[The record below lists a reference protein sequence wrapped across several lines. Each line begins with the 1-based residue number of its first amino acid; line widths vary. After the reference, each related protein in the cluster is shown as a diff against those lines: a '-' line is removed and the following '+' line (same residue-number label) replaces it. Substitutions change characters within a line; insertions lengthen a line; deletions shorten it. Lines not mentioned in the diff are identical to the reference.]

1 MKLASVSVT
10 KFRNILDS
18 GEVKIQPDVTCM
30 VGKNEAG
37 KSAFLH
43 ALHRLRPAE
52 GKHPFVVLD
61 DYPAWLQKKD
71 AQNEDLKEV
80 RPVSVDFELEDAD
93 AKVVAEKLGNGV
105 LAGNV
110 INLEKGYNGTLYYN
124 IDVSEEAAVKF
135 VLKGLGLSAES
146 AAQAKGIK
154 TVTDL
159 RALAASLQGGEG
171 EETKAAGKSIA
182 EKVKGI
188 YGDKDVQDVAWKLLE
203 PRVPVFFYFSK
214 YAELPYTADIRRVL
228 TADDLKEEEQTVRSL
243 LRMAAAEDSYLLS
256 DDYEQRTREVQNC
269 AAALKNDVLAYW
281 TQNSALR
288 VDPQVLPEPNNGR
301 TLKLRIW
308 DDRHDLSLPF
318 DRHST
323 GFRWFFSFLAAFS
336 KYRHSD
342 KPVIILLDE
351 PALGLHAKAQADF
364 LRFIEDG
371 LSSVGRQVI
380 YTTHS
385 PFMVQA
391 KKLERVRLVEDKGR
405 EHGTKVTANVM
416 STDRDTLFPLQGALG
431 YDLVQH
437 LLINEHN
444 LVVEGTSDFT
454 YLTVISDWLAEQGR
468 EALDARWSV
477 VPVGGVDLVPSFVAL
492 LGNHLDV
499 TVVIDA
505 QRAGHQRLT
514 DMAANGILEEN
525 RIITIG
531 QVLGRKFADVE
542 DLFDPEDYLSFFNPA
557 IGQKVKVADLKGN
570 DPITKQLARAMG
582 LDGDYNH
589 GKPADRFLR
598 QRAELLPK
606 LSKATLDNFEK
617 LFKVVNATLPTAV
630 AKPLKKPK

>member
-1 MKLASVSVT
+1 
-10 KFRNILDS
+10 
-18 GEVKIQPDVTCM
+18 
-30 VGKNEAG
+30 
-37 KSAFLH
+37 
-43 ALHRLRPAE
+43 
-52 GKHPFVVLD
+52 
-61 DYPAWLQKKD
+61 
-71 AQNEDLKEV
+71 
-80 RPVSVDFELEDAD
+80 
-93 AKVVAEKLGNGV
+93 
-105 LAGNV
+105 
-110 INLEKGYNGTLYYN
+110 
-124 IDVSEEAAVKF
+124 
-135 VLKGLGLSAES
+135 LSAES
-146 AAQAKGIK
+146 AAQAHGTK
-154 TVTDL
+154 TLAEL
-159 RALAASLQGGEG
+159 RALAKSLQASEG
-171 EETKAAGKSIA
+171 AETKAAGKSIA
-182 EKVKGI
+182 DKVQSI
-188 YGDKDVQDVAWKLLE
+188 YAEKDVAATAWELLE

-228 TADDLKEEEQTVRSL
+228 TAQDLKEEEQTVRSL

-336 KYRHSD
+336 EYRHSD

-371 LSSVGRQVI
+371 LASVGRQVI

-405 EHGTKVTANVM
+405 EHGTKVTSNVM

-454 YLTVISDWLAEQGR
+454 YLTAVSDFLAEQQGR

-542 DLFDPEDYLSFFNPA
+542 DLFDSEDYLSFFNPA
-557 IGQKVKVADLKGN
+557 CGQKLTPSDLKGA

-582 LDGDYNH
+582 LEGEYNH

-598 QRAELLPK
+598 QRAEILPK
-606 LSKATLDNFEK
+606 LKKATLDNFEK
-617 LFKVVNATLPTAV
+617 LFQMVNATLPAP
-630 AKPLKKPK
+630 APASKRRR